1 MRFGDLVLYNDRQVI
16 ACCKPAGMPTQE
28 DKSGD
33 ASLHRLAQAYCKHD
47 LHVVHRLDRPCS
59 GLVVFAKNPKAASAI
74 SEQFAS
80 KRAIKEYLAVVP
92 KGIPTEGT
100 LKDKLLKKGNKTYV
114 SEDTMAK
121 DAELSYKIDGEID
134 NYLLLKVRPL
144 TGRMHQIRAQL
155 ANAGFPIK
163 GDVKYG
169 ARRGNRDRSI
179 HLHSH
184 KLTFVHPTKNETVE
198 IECAPPDET
207 VWNAFNTENS

>member
-1 MRFGDLVLYNDRQVI
+1 MKFGDLVIYNDRQVI

-59 GLVVFAKNPKAASAI
+59 GLVVFAKNSKAAAALSG
-74 SEQFAS
+74 QFAAKQAS
-80 KRAIKEYLAVVP
+80 KEYYAVVP
-92 KGIPTEGT
+92 KGIPPEAT
-100 LKDKLLKKGNKTYV
+100 LKDKLLKKGNKSHV
-114 SEDTMAK
+114 SEHSDAK
-121 DAELSYKIDGEID
+121 DAELSYKMESEID
-134 NYLLLKVRPL
+134 NYALLRVHPA

-155 ANAGFPIK
+155 AHAGYPIK

-184 KLTFVHPTKNETVE
+184 KLTFVHPTKNET
-198 IECAPPDET
+198 IELECPTPEDP
-207 VWNAFNTENS
+207 VWMAFGQDKT

>member
-1 MRFGDLVLYNDRQVI
+1 MRFGDLVIYNDRQVI

-33 ASLHRLAQAYCKHD
+33 PSLHRLAQAYCKHD

-59 GLVVFAKNPKAASAI
+59 GVVLFAKNQKAASMI
-74 SEQFAS
+74 SVQFAAQEA
-80 KRAIKEYLAVVP
+80 KKEYLAVVP
-92 KGIPTEGT
+92 KGIQKEGT
-100 LKDKLLKKGNKTYV
+100 LKDRLLKKTSKSYISD
-114 SEDTMAK
+114 SEGAK
-121 DAELSYKIDGEID
+121 EAELSFKVEGEID
-134 NYLLLKVRPL
+134 NYVLVRVFPL

-179 HLHSH
+179 HLHSQ
-184 KLTFVHPTKNETVE
+184 KLAFDHPTKNETVE
-198 IECAPPDET
+198 LICATPTEP
-207 VWNAFNTENS
+207 VWDAFNSENS